1 MQKRVSEKDTPISN
15 GEQSNEKTYSVKL
28 TVSESTKKL
37 ICNEC
42 KEEFIKHH
50 PELKGM
56 KITENLIVRQIA
68 EHYIRSP

>member
-1 MQKRVSEKDTPISN
+1 MTKKVSSKDAPITN
-15 GEQSNEKTYSVKL
+15 GETSNEKTYSVKL

-37 ICNEC
+37 INEDC

-56 KITENLIVRQIA
+56 KITENFIVRQIA
-68 EHYIRSP
+68 DFYLKEP